1 MAVAAVER
9 WPFQRGL
16 KKSQCRDCP
25 AGTKTS
31 GRCRAVAVSAGSTKL
46 NGKFNYVLPGASIL
60 RAEVLLVTPTIT
72 LLNTIYRRNIKW
84 TGTLRHVLQTTIND

>member
-16 KKSQCRDCP
+16 KKSQCMDCP

-31 GRCRAVAVSAGSTKL
+31 GRCRALAVSAGSTKL
-46 NGKFNYVLPGASIL
+46 NEKFNYVLPGASIL
-60 RAEVLLVTPTIT
+60 RAQVSVLHGFKSLPSSSRGLSVA
-72 LLNTIYRRNIKW
+72 
-84 TGTLRHVLQTTIND
+84 